1 MVTIRGTAAEGREK
15 LHCITT
21 LQRFITGEDTGGI
34 VVLALVL
41 LLTAFSVGLPFF
53 DVYNIFSTFRQ
64 FSFIGIAALGE
75 VLVLLIGGID
85 LSIGAVASMCGIITA
100 WFMANTGWDPVWSL
114 VIGMLIGLAAG
125 YLNGILITKV
135 KINPFIVTLGAMQV
149 YFSVNMIIT
158 KGWPITKISDRFLWI
173 GQGSLGG
180 ILPATT
186 LILMILVVGLEI
198 ILRYTALGRKLYC
211 LGNSETASLLCG
223 VKVDRI
229 KILAYTL
236 SGLLASVAGITSM
249 ARLNSG
255 QPTAGTGWEMQAIA
269 AVIIGG
275 GSMTGGSGS
284 AIGTL
289 IGMAVLGIV
298 AQDIVL
304 LNVSPFWQRVVTG
317 MVVILAVI
325 FDQVRKKFRK

>member
-1 MVTIRGTAAEGREK
+1 MATIRGTAAEGREK
-15 LHCITT
+15 PHWTTT
-21 LQRFITGEDTGGI
+21 LQRFITGEETGGL
-34 VVLALVL
+34 VVLLFVL
-41 LLTAFSVGLPFF
+41 LLTVLSVGASFF
-53 DVYNIFSTFRQ
+53 DGYNIFSTFRQ

-85 LSIGAVASMCGIITA
+85 LSIGAVASMCGIVTA
-100 WFMANTGWDPVWSL
+100 WFMANTGLDPVWTL
-114 VIGMLIGLAAG
+114 VIGMLVGLAAG
-125 YLNGILITKV
+125 YLNGILVTKI
-135 KINPFIVTLGAMQV
+135 KINPFIVTLGAAQV

-158 KGWPITKISDRFLWI
+158 KGWPITKISDKLLWI
-173 GQGSLGG
+173 GQGSLGDL
-180 ILPATT
+180 LPITT
-186 LILMILVVGLEI
+186 LILFILVIGLEI
-198 ILRYTALGRKLYC
+198 VLRYTALGRKFYC

-223 VKVDRI
+223 VTVDRT

-236 SGLLASVAGITSM
+236 SGLLASIAGITSM

-255 QPTAGTGWEMQAIA
+255 QPTAGVGWEMQAIA

-275 GSMTGGSGS
+275 GSMAGGSGS

-304 LNVSPFWQRVVTG
+304 LSVSPFWQRVVLG
-317 MVVILAVI
+317 LVVILAVI